1 MKAVNPPRHLATRR
15 SGLPHLCPT
24 PPIPA
29 ATSINGA
36 VDAISI
42 VPDGTGY
49 VAHSNPDVSLS
60 APNSAEAVYRCPR
73 PATAQ
78 LTRCS
83 VPADTA

>member
-1 MKAVNPPRHLATRR
+1 MKAVNPRDISQLGDPVYLTFAR
-15 SGLPHLCPT
+15 

-29 ATSINGA
+29 ATPINGA